1 MLVIRSEQMRALQS
15 ARLEQFEQH
24 AIARVEAADMP
35 RLASALPSLA
45 AQVRLG
51 VARGLRHFSTE
62 DDVARYVE
70 IVLRHLGG
78 WTLDDHPL
86 NALEMIRSAS
96 LPAARRLDNFE
107 RWAKARGGAHAV

>member
-1 MLVIRSEQMRALQS
+1 MLVIRSEQMRLLQA
-15 ARLEQFEQH
+15 ARVEQFERH
-24 AIARVEAADMP
+24 ALARVEADMP
-35 RLASALPSLA
+35 PLASALPSFS